1 MQVEGANDH
10 THAANKVYKSG
21 PLFLSSRGIGWT
33 SWKKRWFILTRTSLV
48 FYRTD
53 PNATP
58 QKGSEVNLTLGGI
71 DLNSSGS
78 VVVKEDKKLLTVLFP
93 DGRDGRAFTL
103 KAETSEDLLEWKTAL
118 EEALEN
124 APSAALVMG
133 QNGIF
138 RNDQANAVD
147 VSLEQSNDRQPVK
160 SLVIGRPVLLALEDI
175 DGTPSFLE
183 KALRF
188 VEEHG
193 VKIEGILRQ
202 AADVDDVEHRI
213 REYEQGKTDFST
225 DEDAHVI
232 ADCVKYILRELPS
245 SPVPASCCNALLE
258 AFRTE
263 RGIRVNAMRTAILE
277 TFPEPNR
284 RLLQRILLM
293 MQTVVS
299 NKTQN
304 RMSTSAVA
312 ACMAPLLLRPLLAGD
327 CELGNDFAMSGDSSV
342 QLLQAAAAAN
352 HAQAIVITLLEEYD
366 KLFGEGSVSPE
377 LYSDS
382 DGSGT
387 ESGEEFTDDDYSYD
401 EEDEDDDDDAEEG
414 SHADNDDS
422 DHDSCATTN
431 ESSLVSKTSLKTTE
445 VDVVKTTE
453 SSSRSL
459 PQTSVQNDVNVAGES
474 VPPPSHEKSK
484 AQRNE
489 SGEHVGPGQIET
501 STSQKSTDMLN
512 GPLHSVRRPAIWG
525 RTPAKKNLSM
535 ESIDIP
541 FDEED
546 EIQRLEAIKADLQT
560 RIEEEAKGNALL
572 QERLEKRKDAL
583 HERRLALEK
592 DVTRLQE
599 QLQKERELR
608 KLLEAGVEGKLS
620 ASSSI
625 DGMMKEKLQEIAQA
639 EADVINL
646 KQRVDDLGLQLS
658 KQREQNSRLRGDSG
672 NQPQQSLNN
681 HGKSKDKHKDME
693 TNASKTLDKSAR
705 SKHET
710 SLNKADSEK
719 DNKNEAQSKQA
730 DSSQRPNSSVDAGMS
745 RAPSASIRKSTSRN
759 EGANTTTS
767 AISKLT
773 NRLSFLKE
781 RRTQIANELE
791 HLEKNQSDQPV
802 KNNERGP
809 VRTSDKLRQTPK
821 LYDRP
826 YLYYTPKITRP
837 KRSKTKTRTAASQ
850 IAKMLRPGSQ
860 PVRTKNADSV
870 AANLRRSTRK
880 RRISVNLEGYTDS
893 SGTED
898 NDLMSPKYRSSR
910 NRVDNNSV
918 NQDDLM
924 PRREGLRPCHA
935 GLQPRRARAV
945 ARQQLNLM
953 SDDEQDT
960 SDEKIGQG
968 DPENGNDVDNDA
980 DDGEE
985 EDEGGGDSDGEDE
998 GEDEGDEDGDDEEGE
1013 ELNGRRRYDLR
1024 N

>member
-1 MQVEGANDH
+1 MTNRNADANKVEGVNQTPPPPGANDQVRGG
-10 THAANKVYKSG
+10 NKVYKSG

-103 KAETSEDLLEWKTAL
+103 KAETLEDLLEWKTAL
-118 EEALEN
+118 EEALAN

-160 SLVIGRPVLLALEDI
+160 SMVIGRPVLLALEDI

-193 VKIEGILRQ
+193 VKVEGILRQ

-213 REYEQGKTDFST
+213 REYEQGKTDFSP
-225 DEDAHVI
+225 DEDAHII

-284 RLLQRILLM
+284 RLLQRILMM
-293 MQTVVS
+293 MQSVVS
-299 NKTQN
+299 HKTQN

-352 HAQAIVITLLEEYD
+352 HAQAIVITLLEEYG

-387 ESGEEFTDDDYSYD
+387 ESGEEFTDDDYSY
-401 EEDEDDDDDAEEG
+401 EEEEDDDDDAEES
-414 SHADNDDS
+414 SHADVDDS

-431 ESSLVSKTSLKTTE
+431 EVGESEDSNKSSRVSKASLKTPE
-445 VDVVKTTE
+445 VDSVVKANGISPT
-453 SSSRSL
+453 SL
-459 PQTSVQNDVNVAGES
+459 PQTSVQHDVNEAGEN
-474 VPPPSHEKSK
+474 VLPQSHENSRT
-484 AQRNE
+484 QGNE
-489 SGEHVGPGQIET
+489 SGEQVGPGHVET
-501 STSQKSTDMLN
+501 STSQKSTDILN
-512 GPLHSVRRPAIWG
+512 GPLRSVRRPAVWG

-541 FDEED
+541 FDDED
-546 EIQRLEAIKADLQT
+546 EIQRLEAIKSDLQT
-560 RIEEEAKGNALL
+560 RVEEAVKGNALL
-572 QERLEKRKDAL
+572 HESLEKRKNAL
-583 HERRLALEK
+583 HEHRLTLEK
-592 DVTRLQE
+592 DVARLQE
-599 QLQKERELR
+599 QLQKETELR
-608 KLLEAGVEGKLS
+608 ILLEAGIEGKLPIS
-620 ASSSI
+620 FSI
-625 DGMMKEKLQEIAQA
+625 DGTMKEELQEIAQE
-639 EADVINL
+639 EADIINL

-658 KQREQNSRLRGDSG
+658 KQREQNSRLRIDLG

-693 TNASKTLDKSAR
+693 TNASKTLEKSAR

-710 SLNKADSEK
+710 NLNKADSEK
-719 DNKNEAQSKQA
+719 DNKYESPLSANKHPQSKQA
-730 DSSQRPNSSVDAGMS
+730 DSSQSTNSSVEAGMS
-745 RAPSASIRKSTSRN
+745 RAASASCRKSSSRN
-759 EGANTTTS
+759 EGANATTS
-767 AISKLT
+767 ALSKLT
-773 NRLSFLKE
+773 NRLNFLKE
-781 RRTQIANELE
+781 RRTQLTASELQY
-791 HLEKNQSDQPV
+791 LDKSQSGEPV
-802 KNNERGP
+802 KNNERGKGSEP
-809 VRTSDKLRQTPK
+809 HHPDKFQASQSTEKSTSDSHHALHHPDGQHP
-821 LYDRP
+821 DRG
-826 YLYYTPKITRP
+826 
-837 KRSKTKTRTAASQ
+837 TKHEIHPNLDKGKSESFPNTEKGRAIFPPRT
-850 IAKMLRPGSQ
+850 
-860 PVRTKNADSV
+860 N
-870 AANLRRSTRK
+870 
-880 RRISVNLEGYTDS
+880 
-893 SGTED
+893 
-898 NDLMSPKYRSSR
+898 SR
-910 NRVDNNSV
+910 
-918 NQDDLM
+918 
-924 PRREGLRPCHA
+924 
-935 GLQPRRARAV
+935 
-945 ARQQLNLM
+945 
-953 SDDEQDT
+953 
-960 SDEKIGQG
+960 
-968 DPENGNDVDNDA
+968 
-980 DDGEE
+980 
-985 EDEGGGDSDGEDE
+985 
-998 GEDEGDEDGDDEEGE
+998 
-1013 ELNGRRRYDLR
+1013 
-1024 N
+1024 

>member
-1 MQVEGANDH
+1 MTTNRSADASKVEGVNQPPPPPGANDQVRGG
-10 THAANKVYKSG
+10 NKVYRSG
-21 PLFLSSRGIGWT
+21 NLFLSSKGIGWT

-58 QKGSEVNLTLGGI
+58 LKGSEVNLTLGGI

-118 EEALEN
+118 EEALAN

-138 RNDQANAVD
+138 RNDQANADD

-160 SLVIGRPVLLALEDI
+160 SMVIGRPVLLALEDI

-193 VKIEGILRQ
+193 IRTEGILRQ
-202 AADVDDVEHRI
+202 AADVDDVEQRI
-213 REYEQGKTDFST
+213 REYEQGKTDFCT

-263 RGIRVNAMRTAILE
+263 RGIRVNAMHTAILE

-284 RLLQRILLM
+284 RLLQRILMM

-401 EEDEDDDDDAEEG
+401 EEDEDDDAEEG
-414 SHADNDDS
+414 SHADIDDS
-422 DHDSCATTN
+422 DHDSCTTTHEVG
-431 ESSLVSKTSLKTTE
+431 ESEDSNKSSQVSKTSLKTTE
-445 VDVVKTTE
+445 VDVVKTTG
-453 SSSRSL
+453 SSPRSL
-459 PQTSVQNDVNVAGES
+459 PQTSVQNDVNKGGES
-474 VPPPSHEKSK
+474 VPPPSCENSR
-484 AQRNE
+484 AQGNE
-489 SGEHVGPGQIET
+489 SVEQVGPGQIET
-501 STSQKSTDMLN
+501 SNSQKSTNMLN

-535 ESIDIP
+535 ESIEIP

-560 RIEEEAKGNALL
+560 RIQEEAKGNALL
-572 QERLEKRKDAL
+572 QESLEKRKDAL
-583 HERRLALEK
+583 HVRRLALEK

-599 QLQKERELR
+599 QLQRERELR
-608 KLLEAGVEGKLS
+608 ILLEAGLEGKLP

-625 DGMMKEKLQEIAQA
+625 DGMMKNELQEIAQA
-639 EADVINL
+639 EADVNNL
-646 KQRVDDLGLQLS
+646 KQRADDLGLHLS
-658 KQREQNSRLRGDSG
+658 KQREQNSKLRADSG
-672 NQPQQSLNN
+672 NQPQESLNN
-681 HGKSKDKHKDME
+681 QGKSKDKHKDME
-693 TNASKTLDKSAR
+693 TSKY
-705 SKHET
+705 
-710 SLNKADSEK
+710 
-719 DNKNEAQSKQA
+719 EASKQA
-730 DSSQRPNSSVDAGMS
+730 DSSQSANSSVEVEMS
-745 RAPSASIRKSTSRN
+745 KAASASIRKSTSRN

-767 AISKLT
+767 ALSKLT
-773 NRLSFLKE
+773 NRLNFLKE
-781 RRTQIANELE
+781 RRTQIASELQ
-791 HLEKNQSDQPV
+791 HLDKNQSDQPV
-802 KNNERGP
+802 KNNGKVQASRSQ
-809 VRTSDKLRQTPK
+809 TSE
-821 LYDRP
+821 
-826 YLYYTPKITRP
+826 
-837 KRSKTKTRTAASQ
+837 
-850 IAKMLRPGSQ
+850 
-860 PVRTKNADSV
+860 KNR
-870 AANLRRSTRK
+870 L
-880 RRISVNLEGYTDS
+880 
-893 SGTED
+893 
-898 NDLMSPKYRSSR
+898 
-910 NRVDNNSV
+910 
-918 NQDDLM
+918 
-924 PRREGLRPCHA
+924 
-935 GLQPRRARAV
+935 
-945 ARQQLNLM
+945 
-953 SDDEQDT
+953 
-960 SDEKIGQG
+960 
-968 DPENGNDVDNDA
+968 
-980 DDGEE
+980 DDGQSLQHPDQGTKKEVHPNL
-985 EDEGGGDSDGEDE
+985 DKVKSDSLPNTEKGQAVVPPST
-998 GEDEGDEDGDDEEGE
+998 
-1013 ELNGRRRYDLR
+1013 NSR
-1024 N
+1024 

>member
-1 MQVEGANDH
+1 MTTNRSADASKVEGVNQPPPPPGANDQVRGG
-10 THAANKVYKSG
+10 NKVYRSG
-21 PLFLSSRGIGWT
+21 NLFLSSKGIGWT

-58 QKGSEVNLTLGGI
+58 LKGSEVNLTLGGI

-118 EEALEN
+118 EEALAN

-138 RNDQANAVD
+138 RNDQANADD

-160 SLVIGRPVLLALEDI
+160 SMVIGRPVLLALEDI

-193 VKIEGILRQ
+193 IRTEGILRQ
-202 AADVDDVEHRI
+202 AADVDDVEQRI
-213 REYEQGKTDFST
+213 REYEQGKTDFCT

-263 RGIRVNAMRTAILE
+263 RGIRVNAMHTAILE

-284 RLLQRILLM
+284 RLLQRILMM

-401 EEDEDDDDDAEEG
+401 EEDEDDDAEEG
-414 SHADNDDS
+414 SHADIDDS
-422 DHDSCATTN
+422 DHDSCTTTHEVG
-431 ESSLVSKTSLKTTE
+431 ESEDSNKSSQVSKTSLKTTE
-445 VDVVKTTE
+445 VDVIKTTG
-453 SSSRSL
+453 SSPRSL
-459 PQTSVQNDVNVAGES
+459 PQTSVQNDVNKGGES
-474 VPPPSHEKSK
+474 VPPPSCENSR
-484 AQRNE
+484 AQGNE
-489 SGEHVGPGQIET
+489 SVEQVGPGQIET
-501 STSQKSTDMLN
+501 SNSQKSTNMLN
-512 GPLHSVRRPAIWG
+512 GPLRSVRRPAIWG

-535 ESIDIP
+535 ESIEIP

-560 RIEEEAKGNALL
+560 RIQEEAKGNALL
-572 QERLEKRKDAL
+572 QESLEKRKDAL
-583 HERRLALEK
+583 HVRRLALEK

-599 QLQKERELR
+599 QLQRERELR
-608 KLLEAGVEGKLS
+608 ILLEAGLEGKLP

-625 DGMMKEKLQEIAQA
+625 DGMMKNELQEIAQA
-639 EADVINL
+639 EADVNNL
-646 KQRVDDLGLQLS
+646 KQRADDLGLHLS
-658 KQREQNSRLRGDSG
+658 KQREQNSKLRADSG
-672 NQPQQSLNN
+672 NQPQESLNN
-681 HGKSKDKHKDME
+681 QGK
-693 TNASKTLDKSAR
+693 R
-705 SKHET
+705 
-710 SLNKADSEK
+710 
-719 DNKNEAQSKQA
+719 
-730 DSSQRPNSSVDAGMS
+730 
-745 RAPSASIRKSTSRN
+745 
-759 EGANTTTS
+759 
-767 AISKLT
+767 
-773 NRLSFLKE
+773 
-781 RRTQIANELE
+781 
-791 HLEKNQSDQPV
+791 
-802 KNNERGP
+802 
-809 VRTSDKLRQTPK
+809 
-821 LYDRP
+821 
-826 YLYYTPKITRP
+826 
-837 KRSKTKTRTAASQ
+837 
-850 IAKMLRPGSQ
+850 
-860 PVRTKNADSV
+860 
-870 AANLRRSTRK
+870 
-880 RRISVNLEGYTDS
+880 
-893 SGTED
+893 
-898 NDLMSPKYRSSR
+898 
-910 NRVDNNSV
+910 
-918 NQDDLM
+918 
-924 PRREGLRPCHA
+924 
-935 GLQPRRARAV
+935 
-945 ARQQLNLM
+945 
-953 SDDEQDT
+953 
-960 SDEKIGQG
+960 
-968 DPENGNDVDNDA
+968 
-980 DDGEE
+980 
-985 EDEGGGDSDGEDE
+985 
-998 GEDEGDEDGDDEEGE
+998 
-1013 ELNGRRRYDLR
+1013 
-1024 N
+1024 

>member
-1 MQVEGANDH
+1 MTTNRSADASKVEGVNQPPPPPGANDQVRGG
-10 THAANKVYKSG
+10 NKVYRSG
-21 PLFLSSRGIGWT
+21 NLFLSSKGIGWT

-58 QKGSEVNLTLGGI
+58 LKGSEVNLTLGGI

-118 EEALEN
+118 EEALAN

-138 RNDQANAVD
+138 RNDQANADD

-160 SLVIGRPVLLALEDI
+160 SMVIGRPVLLALEDI

-193 VKIEGILRQ
+193 IRTEGILRQ
-202 AADVDDVEHRI
+202 AADVDDVEQRI
-213 REYEQGKTDFST
+213 REYEQGKTDFCT
-225 DEDAHVI
+225 DEDAHII

-263 RGIRVNAMRTAILE
+263 RGIRVNAMHTAILE

-284 RLLQRILLM
+284 RLLQRILMM

-401 EEDEDDDDDAEEG
+401 EEDEDDDAEEG
-414 SHADNDDS
+414 SHADIDDS
-422 DHDSCATTN
+422 DHDSCTTTHEVG
-431 ESSLVSKTSLKTTE
+431 ESEDSNKSSQVSKTSLKTTE
-445 VDVVKTTE
+445 VDVFKTTG
-453 SSSRSL
+453 SSPRSL
-459 PQTSVQNDVNVAGES
+459 PQTSVQNDVNKGGES
-474 VPPPSHEKSK
+474 VPPPSCENSR
-484 AQRNE
+484 AQGNE
-489 SGEHVGPGQIET
+489 SVEQVGPGQIET
-501 STSQKSTDMLN
+501 SNSQKSTNMLN
-512 GPLHSVRRPAIWG
+512 GPLRSVRRPAIWG

-535 ESIDIP
+535 ESIEIP

-560 RIEEEAKGNALL
+560 RIQEEAKGNALL
-572 QERLEKRKDAL
+572 QESLEKRKDAL
-583 HERRLALEK
+583 HVRRLALEK

-599 QLQKERELR
+599 QLQRERELR
-608 KLLEAGVEGKLS
+608 ILLEAGLEGKLP

-625 DGMMKEKLQEIAQA
+625 DGMMKNELQEIAQA
-639 EADVINL
+639 EADVNNL
-646 KQRVDDLGLQLS
+646 KQRADDLGLHLS
-658 KQREQNSRLRGDSG
+658 KQREQNSKLRADSG
-672 NQPQQSLNN
+672 NQPQESLNN
-681 HGKSKDKHKDME
+681 QGKSKDKHKDME
-693 TNASKTLDKSAR
+693 TSKY
-705 SKHET
+705 
-710 SLNKADSEK
+710 
-719 DNKNEAQSKQA
+719 EASKQA
-730 DSSQRPNSSVDAGMS
+730 DSSQSANSSVEVEMS
-745 RAPSASIRKSTSRN
+745 KAASASIRKSTSRN

-767 AISKLT
+767 ALSKLT
-773 NRLSFLKE
+773 NRLNFLKE
-781 RRTQIANELE
+781 RRTQIASELQ
-791 HLEKNQSDQPV
+791 HLDKNQSDQPV
-802 KNNERGP
+802 KNNGKVQASRSQ
-809 VRTSDKLRQTPK
+809 TSE
-821 LYDRP
+821 
-826 YLYYTPKITRP
+826 
-837 KRSKTKTRTAASQ
+837 
-850 IAKMLRPGSQ
+850 
-860 PVRTKNADSV
+860 KNR
-870 AANLRRSTRK
+870 L
-880 RRISVNLEGYTDS
+880 
-893 SGTED
+893 
-898 NDLMSPKYRSSR
+898 
-910 NRVDNNSV
+910 
-918 NQDDLM
+918 
-924 PRREGLRPCHA
+924 
-935 GLQPRRARAV
+935 
-945 ARQQLNLM
+945 
-953 SDDEQDT
+953 
-960 SDEKIGQG
+960 
-968 DPENGNDVDNDA
+968 
-980 DDGEE
+980 DDGQSLQHPDQGTKKEVHPNL
-985 EDEGGGDSDGEDE
+985 DKVKSDSLPNTEKGQAVVPPST
-998 GEDEGDEDGDDEEGE
+998 
-1013 ELNGRRRYDLR
+1013 NSR
-1024 N
+1024 

>member
-1 MQVEGANDH
+1 MTTNRTADASKVEGVTQPPPPPGANDH
-10 THAANKVYKSG
+10 LRAGNKVYKSG

-118 EEALEN
+118 EEALAN

-299 NKTQN
+299 NKTQT

-382 DGSGT
+382 DGSGS

-431 ESSLVSKTSLKTTE
+431 EVGESENNKSSLVSKTSLKTTE

-474 VPPPSHEKSK
+474 VLPPSGENLR

-512 GPLHSVRRPAIWG
+512 GPLRSVRRPAIWG

-546 EIQRLEAIKADLQT
+546 EIQKLEAIKADLQT

-572 QERLEKRKDAL
+572 QESLEKRKDAL

-608 KLLEAGVEGKLS
+608 KLLEAEVEGKLP

-625 DGMMKEKLQEIAQA
+625 DGMMKEELQEISQA

-646 KQRVDDLGLQLS
+646 KQRADDLGLQLS
-658 KQREQNSRLRGDSG
+658 KQREHNSRLRGDSG
-672 NQPQQSLNN
+672 HQPQQSLNN

-693 TNASKTLDKSAR
+693 TNASKTLDKTA

-710 SLNKADSEK
+710 NLNKADSEK
-719 DNKNEAQSKQA
+719 DNRNEAQSKQA
-730 DSSQRPNSSVDAGMS
+730 DSSQSPYSSVEAGMS
-745 RAPSASIRKSTSRN
+745 KAPSASIRKSTSRN

-767 AISKLT
+767 ALSKLS
-773 NRLSFLKE
+773 NRLNFLKE
-781 RRTQIANELE
+781 RRTQIANELQ
-791 HLEKNQSDQPV
+791 HLDKIQSDEPV
-802 KNNERGP
+802 KNNEKGKGSEP
-809 VRTSDKLRQTPK
+809 QHPDKVQ
-821 LYDRP
+821 
-826 YLYYTPKITRP
+826 
-837 KRSKTKTRTAASQ
+837 ASQ
-850 IAKMLRPGSQ
+850 GQTSEKNRPDDGGTIQEVHPNLDKGKS
-860 PVRTKNADSV
+860 DSLS
-870 AANLRRSTRK
+870 N
-880 RRISVNLEGYTDS
+880 
-893 SGTED
+893 TEKD
-898 NDLMSPKYRSSR
+898 
-910 NRVDNNSV
+910 
-918 NQDDLM
+918 
-924 PRREGLRPCHA
+924 
-935 GLQPRRARAV
+935 RAV
-945 ARQQLNLM
+945 IPPRTN
-953 SDDEQDT
+953 SDD
-960 SDEKIGQG
+960 
-968 DPENGNDVDNDA
+968 A
-980 DDGEE
+980 
-985 EDEGGGDSDGEDE
+985 
-998 GEDEGDEDGDDEEGE
+998 
-1013 ELNGRRRYDLR
+1013 
-1024 N
+1024 

>member
-1 MQVEGANDH
+1 MTTNRNADASKVEGANQPPPPPGANDQVRGG
-10 THAANKVYKSG
+10 NKVYRSG

-118 EEALEN
+118 EEALAN

-147 VSLEQSNDRQPVK
+147 VSHEQSNDRQPVK
-160 SLVIGRPVLLALEDI
+160 SLVVGRPVLLALEDI

-193 VKIEGILRQ
+193 VKTEGILRQ
-202 AADVDDVEHRI
+202 AADVDDVENRI
-213 REYEQGKTDFST
+213 REYEQGKTDFSS

-263 RGIRVNAMRTAILE
+263 RGIRVNAMHTAILE

-284 RLLQRILLM
+284 RLLQRILMM

-401 EEDEDDDDDAEEG
+401 DEDEDDDDDDAEEG
-414 SHADNDDS
+414 SHS
-422 DHDSCATTN
+422 DHDSTN
-431 ESSLVSKTSLKTTE
+431 EVGEIEDSNKSSRVSETSLKTSE
-445 VDVVKTTE
+445 VDVVKATG
-453 SSSRSL
+453 SSPRSL
-459 PQTSVQNDVNVAGES
+459 PQASVQNDVNKVGES
-474 VPPPSHEKSK
+474 VPPPGRENSR
-484 AQRNE
+484 AQGHE
-489 SGEHVGPGQIET
+489 SGEQGEPGQIET
-501 STSQKSTDMLN
+501 STSEKSMDMLN
-512 GPLHSVRRPAIWG
+512 GPIRSRRPAIWG

-546 EIQRLEAIKADLQT
+546 EIQRLEAIKAELQT

-572 QERLEKRKDAL
+572 QESLEKRKDAL
-583 HERRLALEK
+583 HVRRLALEK

-608 KLLEAGVEGKLS
+608 ILLEAGLEGKLL

-625 DGMMKEKLQEIAQA
+625 DGMMKVELQEIAQA
-639 EADVINL
+639 EAD
-646 KQRVDDLGLQLS
+646 LS
-658 KQREQNSRLRGDSG
+658 KQREQDSRLRADSSSE
-672 NQPQQSLNN
+672 PQQSLNN
-681 HGKSKDKHKDME
+681 YGKSKDKHKDTE
-693 TNASKTLDKSAR
+693 SNASKTLEMSAR
-705 SKHET
+705 SKET
-710 SLNKADSEK
+710 KLSKADSEK
-719 DNKNEAQSKQA
+719 DSKKEAQSKQT
-730 DSSQRPNSSVDAGMS
+730 DSSQSPNSSVEAEMS
-745 RAPSASIRKSTSRN
+745 KAPSASNRKSTSRS
-759 EGANTTTS
+759 EGANTTS
-767 AISKLT
+767 ALSKLT
-773 NRLSFLKE
+773 NRLNFLKE
-781 RRTQIANELE
+781 RRTQIANELQ
-791 HLEKNQSDQPV
+791 HLDKSQSDQPV
-802 KNNERGP
+802 KNNEKGKGSEHHHP
-809 VRTSDKLRQTPK
+809 DKVQPSQSQTSE
-821 LYDRP
+821 
-826 YLYYTPKITRP
+826 
-837 KRSKTKTRTAASQ
+837 
-850 IAKMLRPGSQ
+850 
-860 PVRTKNADSV
+860 KN
-870 AANLRRSTRK
+870 
-880 RRISVNLEGYTDS
+880 G
-893 SGTED
+893 
-898 NDLMSPKYRSSR
+898 
-910 NRVDNNSV
+910 
-918 NQDDLM
+918 
-924 PRREGLRPCHA
+924 
-935 GLQPRRARAV
+935 
-945 ARQQLNLM
+945 
-953 SDDEQDT
+953 
-960 SDEKIGQG
+960 
-968 DPENGNDVDNDA
+968 A
-980 DDGEE
+980 DDGQSLEHPDRGTQQE
-985 EDEGGGDSDGEDE
+985 VHPNLDKKSGSLPNSGK
-998 GEDEGDEDGDDEEGE
+998 
-1013 ELNGRRRYDLR
+1013 GRSFIHPRTNSR
-1024 N
+1024 

>member
-1 MQVEGANDH
+1 MTTNRSADANKVEGVNQTPPPPGANDH
-10 THAANKVYKSG
+10 TRGGSKVYKSG

-58 QKGSEVNLTLGGI
+58 QKGTEVNLTLGGI

-118 EEALEN
+118 EEALAN

-147 VSLEQSNDRQPVK
+147 VSLEESNDRQPVK

-183 KALRF
+183 KALKF

-193 VKIEGILRQ
+193 IKTEGILRQ

-225 DEDAHVI
+225 EEDAHVI

-284 RLLQRILLM
+284 RLLQRILMM

-414 SHADNDDS
+414 SHADIDDS

-431 ESSLVSKTSLKTTE
+431 EVGENEDSNKSSQVSKTSLKTTE
-445 VDVVKTTE
+445 VDVVKTTG
-453 SSSRSL
+453 SSPKSL
-459 PQTSVQNDVNVAGES
+459 PQTSVQNDVNEAGER
-474 VPPPSHEKSK
+474 VLPPSRENSR
-484 AQRNE
+484 AQGNVSVE
-489 SGEHVGPGQIET
+489 QVGPGQIET
-501 STSQKSTDMLN
+501 STSQKSTDKLN
-512 GPLHSVRRPAIWG
+512 GPLRSVRRPAVWG

-541 FDEED
+541 FDDED
-546 EIQRLEAIKADLQT
+546 EIQRLEAIKADLQS

-572 QERLEKRKDAL
+572 QESLEKRKDAL

-592 DVTRLQE
+592 DVSRLQE

-608 KLLEAGVEGKLS
+608 RLLEAGLEGKLPV
-620 ASSSI
+620 SSSI
-625 DGMMKEKLQEIAQA
+625 DGKMKKELQEIAQA

-646 KQRVDDLGLQLS
+646 KQKADDLGLELS

-681 HGKSKDKHKDME
+681 QGKSKDKHKDME
-693 TNASKTLDKSAR
+693 TNASKTLEKSAR

-719 DNKNEAQSKQA
+719 AQSKQA
-730 DSSQRPNSSVDAGMS
+730 DSSQSPNSSVEAGMS
-745 RAPSASIRKSTSRN
+745 RVPSASVRKSTSRN

-767 AISKLT
+767 ALSKLT
-773 NRLSFLKE
+773 NRLNFLKE
-781 RRTQIANELE
+781 RRTQIASELQ
-791 HLEKNQSDQPV
+791 HLDKNHSDQPV
-802 KNNERGP
+802 KNNERGKG
-809 VRTSDKLRQTPK
+809 SEQ
-821 LYDRP
+821 
-826 YLYYTPKITRP
+826 
-837 KRSKTKTRTAASQ
+837 ASQ
-850 IAKMLRPGSQ
+850 SQTTEKRPDDGQSLQ
-860 PVRTKNADSV
+860 HPDQGTKQEEHSNLDKGISDSLP
-870 AANLRRSTRK
+870 N
-880 RRISVNLEGYTDS
+880 
-893 SGTED
+893 TE
-898 NDLMSPKYRSSR
+898 K
-910 NRVDNNSV
+910 
-918 NQDDLM
+918 
-924 PRREGLRPCHA
+924 G
-935 GLQPRRARAV
+935 RAV
-945 ARQQLNLM
+945 NPPRTN
-953 SDDEQDT
+953 S
-960 SDEKIGQG
+960 
-968 DPENGNDVDNDA
+968 
-980 DDGEE
+980 
-985 EDEGGGDSDGEDE
+985 
-998 GEDEGDEDGDDEEGE
+998 
-1013 ELNGRRRYDLR
+1013 R
-1024 N
+1024 

>member
-1 MQVEGANDH
+1 MTTNRSADASKVEGVNQPPPPPGANDQVRGG
-10 THAANKVYKSG
+10 NKVYRSG
-21 PLFLSSRGIGWT
+21 NLFLSSKGIGWT

-58 QKGSEVNLTLGGI
+58 LKGSEVNLTLGGI

-118 EEALEN
+118 EEALAN

-138 RNDQANAVD
+138 RNDQANADD

-160 SLVIGRPVLLALEDI
+160 SMVIGRPVLLALEDI

-193 VKIEGILRQ
+193 IRTEGILRQ
-202 AADVDDVEHRI
+202 AADVDDVEQRI
-213 REYEQGKTDFST
+213 REYEQGKTDFCT

-263 RGIRVNAMRTAILE
+263 RGIRVNAMHTAILE

-284 RLLQRILLM
+284 RLLQRILMM

-401 EEDEDDDDDAEEG
+401 EEDEDDDVEEG
-414 SHADNDDS
+414 SHADIDDS
-422 DHDSCATTN
+422 DHDSCTTTHEVG
-431 ESSLVSKTSLKTTE
+431 ESEDSNKSSQVSKTSLKTTE
-445 VDVVKTTE
+445 VDVVKTTG
-453 SSSRSL
+453 SSPRSL
-459 PQTSVQNDVNVAGES
+459 PQTSVQNDVNKGGES
-474 VPPPSHEKSK
+474 VPPPSCENSR
-484 AQRNE
+484 AQGNE
-489 SGEHVGPGQIET
+489 SVDQVGPGQIET
-501 STSQKSTDMLN
+501 SNSQKSTNMLN
-512 GPLHSVRRPAIWG
+512 GPLRSVRRPAIWG

-535 ESIDIP
+535 ESIEIP

-560 RIEEEAKGNALL
+560 RIQEEAKGNALL
-572 QERLEKRKDAL
+572 QESLEKRKDAL
-583 HERRLALEK
+583 HVRRLALEK

-599 QLQKERELR
+599 QLQRERELR
-608 KLLEAGVEGKLS
+608 ILLEAGLEGKLP

-625 DGMMKEKLQEIAQA
+625 DGMMKNELQEIAQA
-639 EADVINL
+639 EADVNNL
-646 KQRVDDLGLQLS
+646 KQRADDLGLHLS
-658 KQREQNSRLRGDSG
+658 KQREQNSKLRADSG
-672 NQPQQSLNN
+672 NQPQESLNN
-681 HGKSKDKHKDME
+681 QGKSKDKHKDME
-693 TNASKTLDKSAR
+693 TSKY
-705 SKHET
+705 
-710 SLNKADSEK
+710 
-719 DNKNEAQSKQA
+719 EASKQA
-730 DSSQRPNSSVDAGMS
+730 DSSQSANSSVEVEMS
-745 RAPSASIRKSTSRN
+745 KAASASIRKSTSRN

-767 AISKLT
+767 ALSKLT
-773 NRLSFLKE
+773 NRLNFLKE
-781 RRTQIANELE
+781 RRTQIASELQ
-791 HLEKNQSDQPV
+791 HLDKNQSDQPV
-802 KNNERGP
+802 KNNGKVQASRSQ
-809 VRTSDKLRQTPK
+809 TSE
-821 LYDRP
+821 
-826 YLYYTPKITRP
+826 
-837 KRSKTKTRTAASQ
+837 
-850 IAKMLRPGSQ
+850 
-860 PVRTKNADSV
+860 KNR
-870 AANLRRSTRK
+870 L
-880 RRISVNLEGYTDS
+880 
-893 SGTED
+893 
-898 NDLMSPKYRSSR
+898 
-910 NRVDNNSV
+910 
-918 NQDDLM
+918 
-924 PRREGLRPCHA
+924 
-935 GLQPRRARAV
+935 
-945 ARQQLNLM
+945 
-953 SDDEQDT
+953 
-960 SDEKIGQG
+960 
-968 DPENGNDVDNDA
+968 
-980 DDGEE
+980 DDGQSLQHPDQGTKKEVHPNL
-985 EDEGGGDSDGEDE
+985 DKVKSDSLPNTEKGQAVVPPRT
-998 GEDEGDEDGDDEEGE
+998 
-1013 ELNGRRRYDLR
+1013 NSR
-1024 N
+1024 

>member
-1 MQVEGANDH
+1 MTTNRSADASKVEGVNQPPPPPGANDQVRGG
-10 THAANKVYKSG
+10 NKVYRSG
-21 PLFLSSRGIGWT
+21 NLFLSSKGIGWT

-58 QKGSEVNLTLGGI
+58 LKGSEVNLTLGGI

-118 EEALEN
+118 EEALAN

-138 RNDQANAVD
+138 RNDQANADD

-160 SLVIGRPVLLALEDI
+160 SMVIGRPVLLALEDI

-193 VKIEGILRQ
+193 IRTEGILRQ
-202 AADVDDVEHRI
+202 AADVDDVEQRI
-213 REYEQGKTDFST
+213 REYEQGKTDFCT

-263 RGIRVNAMRTAILE
+263 RGIRVNAMHTAILE

-284 RLLQRILLM
+284 RLLQRILMM

-401 EEDEDDDDDAEEG
+401 EEDEDDDAEEG
-414 SHADNDDS
+414 SHADIDDS
-422 DHDSCATTN
+422 DHDSCTTTHEVG
-431 ESSLVSKTSLKTTE
+431 ESEDSNKSSQVSKTSLKTTE
-445 VDVVKTTE
+445 VDVVKTTG
-453 SSSRSL
+453 SSPRSL
-459 PQTSVQNDVNVAGES
+459 PQTSVQNDVNKGGES
-474 VPPPSHEKSK
+474 VPPPSCENSR
-484 AQRNE
+484 AQGNE
-489 SGEHVGPGQIET
+489 SVEQVGPGQIET
-501 STSQKSTDMLN
+501 SNSQKSTNMLN
-512 GPLHSVRRPAIWG
+512 GPLRSVRRPAIWG

-535 ESIDIP
+535 ESIEIP

-560 RIEEEAKGNALL
+560 RIQEEAKGNALL
-572 QERLEKRKDAL
+572 QESLEKRKDAL
-583 HERRLALEK
+583 HVRRLTLEK

-599 QLQKERELR
+599 QLQRERELR
-608 KLLEAGVEGKLS
+608 ILLEAGLEGKLP

-625 DGMMKEKLQEIAQA
+625 DGMMKNELQEIAQA
-639 EADVINL
+639 EADVNNL
-646 KQRVDDLGLQLS
+646 KQRADDLGLHLS
-658 KQREQNSRLRGDSG
+658 KQREQNSKLRADSG
-672 NQPQQSLNN
+672 NQPQESLNN
-681 HGKSKDKHKDME
+681 QGKSKDKHKDME
-693 TNASKTLDKSAR
+693 TSKY
-705 SKHET
+705 
-710 SLNKADSEK
+710 
-719 DNKNEAQSKQA
+719 EASKQA
-730 DSSQRPNSSVDAGMS
+730 DSSQSANSSVEAEMS
-745 RAPSASIRKSTSRN
+745 RAASASIRKSTSRN

-767 AISKLT
+767 ALSKLT
-773 NRLSFLKE
+773 NRLNFLKE
-781 RRTQIANELE
+781 RRTQIASELQ
-791 HLEKNQSDQPV
+791 HLDKNQSDQPV
-802 KNNERGP
+802 KNNGKVQASRSQ
-809 VRTSDKLRQTPK
+809 TSE
-821 LYDRP
+821 
-826 YLYYTPKITRP
+826 
-837 KRSKTKTRTAASQ
+837 
-850 IAKMLRPGSQ
+850 
-860 PVRTKNADSV
+860 KNR
-870 AANLRRSTRK
+870 L
-880 RRISVNLEGYTDS
+880 
-893 SGTED
+893 
-898 NDLMSPKYRSSR
+898 
-910 NRVDNNSV
+910 
-918 NQDDLM
+918 
-924 PRREGLRPCHA
+924 
-935 GLQPRRARAV
+935 
-945 ARQQLNLM
+945 
-953 SDDEQDT
+953 
-960 SDEKIGQG
+960 
-968 DPENGNDVDNDA
+968 
-980 DDGEE
+980 DDGQSLQHPDQGTKKEVHPNL
-985 EDEGGGDSDGEDE
+985 DKVKSDSLPNTEKGQAVVPPRT
-998 GEDEGDEDGDDEEGE
+998 
-1013 ELNGRRRYDLR
+1013 NSR
-1024 N
+1024 

>member
-1 MQVEGANDH
+1 MTTNRSADASKVEGVNQPPPPPGANDQVRGG
-10 THAANKVYKSG
+10 NKVYRSG
-21 PLFLSSRGIGWT
+21 NLFLSSKGIGWT

-58 QKGSEVNLTLGGI
+58 LKGSEVNLTLGGI

-118 EEALEN
+118 EEALAN

-138 RNDQANAVD
+138 RNDQANADD

-160 SLVIGRPVLLALEDI
+160 SMVIGRPVLLALEDI

-193 VKIEGILRQ
+193 IRTEGILRQ
-202 AADVDDVEHRI
+202 AADVDDVEQRI
-213 REYEQGKTDFST
+213 REYEQGKTDFCT

-263 RGIRVNAMRTAILE
+263 RGIRVNAMHTAILE

-284 RLLQRILLM
+284 RLLQRILMM

-401 EEDEDDDDDAEEG
+401 EEDEDDDAEEG
-414 SHADNDDS
+414 SHADIDDS
-422 DHDSCATTN
+422 DHDSCTTTHEVG
-431 ESSLVSKTSLKTTE
+431 ESEDSNKSSQVSKTSLKTTE
-445 VDVVKTTE
+445 VDVVKTTG
-453 SSSRSL
+453 SSPRSL
-459 PQTSVQNDVNVAGES
+459 PQTSVQNDVNKGGES
-474 VPPPSHEKSK
+474 VPPPSCENSR
-484 AQRNE
+484 AQGNE
-489 SGEHVGPGQIET
+489 SVEQVGPEQIEA
-501 STSQKSTDMLN
+501 SNSQKSTNMLN
-512 GPLHSVRRPAIWG
+512 GPLCSVRRPAIWG

-535 ESIDIP
+535 ESIEIP

-546 EIQRLEAIKADLQT
+546 EIHRLEAIKADLQT
-560 RIEEEAKGNALL
+560 RIQEEAKGNALL
-572 QERLEKRKDAL
+572 QESLEKQKDAL
-583 HERRLALEK
+583 HVRRLALEK

-599 QLQKERELR
+599 QLQRERELR
-608 KLLEAGVEGKLS
+608 ILLEAGLEGKLP
-620 ASSSI
+620 ASSNI
-625 DGMMKEKLQEIAQA
+625 DGMMKNELQEIAQA
-639 EADVINL
+639 EADVNNL
-646 KQRVDDLGLQLS
+646 KQRADDLGLHLS
-658 KQREQNSRLRGDSG
+658 KQREQNSKLRADSG
-672 NQPQQSLNN
+672 NQPQESLNN
-681 HGKSKDKHKDME
+681 QGKSKDKHKDME
-693 TNASKTLDKSAR
+693 TSKY
-705 SKHET
+705 
-710 SLNKADSEK
+710 
-719 DNKNEAQSKQA
+719 EASKQA
-730 DSSQRPNSSVDAGMS
+730 DSSQSANSSVEVEMS
-745 RAPSASIRKSTSRN
+745 KAASASIRKSTSRN

-767 AISKLT
+767 ALSKLT
-773 NRLSFLKE
+773 NKLNFLKE
-781 RRTQIANELE
+781 RRTQIASELQ
-791 HLEKNQSDQPV
+791 HLDKNQSDQPV
-802 KNNERGP
+802 KNNGKVQASRSQTSEKNRLDDCQSLQHPDQGTKKEVHPNLDKVKSDSLPKTEKGQAVGP
-809 VRTSDKLRQTPK
+809 PRT
-821 LYDRP
+821 
-826 YLYYTPKITRP
+826 
-837 KRSKTKTRTAASQ
+837 
-850 IAKMLRPGSQ
+850 
-860 PVRTKNADSV
+860 N
-870 AANLRRSTRK
+870 
-880 RRISVNLEGYTDS
+880 
-893 SGTED
+893 
-898 NDLMSPKYRSSR
+898 SR
-910 NRVDNNSV
+910 
-918 NQDDLM
+918 
-924 PRREGLRPCHA
+924 
-935 GLQPRRARAV
+935 
-945 ARQQLNLM
+945 
-953 SDDEQDT
+953 
-960 SDEKIGQG
+960 
-968 DPENGNDVDNDA
+968 
-980 DDGEE
+980 
-985 EDEGGGDSDGEDE
+985 
-998 GEDEGDEDGDDEEGE
+998 
-1013 ELNGRRRYDLR
+1013 
-1024 N
+1024 